1 MSLAESMKIA
11 RQKSVLQ
18 MAFASMKKQTRMLL
32 MGITVPLAQ
41 KLDVDNALARLV
53 EYLKKVILPTK
64 LFHACSNVNR
74 IR

>member
-41 KLDVDNALARLV
+41 RLDVDNALARLV
-53 EYLKKVILPTK
+53 EYLKKEILPTK

>member
-1 MSLAESMKIA
+1 VSLAEPMKIA

-41 KLDVDNALARLV
+41 KLDVGNALARLV
-53 EYLKKVILPTK
+53 EYLKKVILTTK
-64 LFHACSNVNR
+64 SIHACSNVNR

>member
-1 MSLAESMKIA
+1 MKIA

-64 LFHACSNVNR
+64 SFHACSNVNK